1 MACLKLSILA
11 SRGGSNM
18 QAIIDRIGE
27 GRLDARVVLVISNN
41 PGSGAVERARKAGLP
56 CQVLNSKTY
65 PDPDLRDVAML
76 NALVD
81 AGTELMC
88 LAGYMK
94 RIGPRTLAAFKG
106 RMINIHPSLLPHY
119 GGAGMYGI
127 RPHEAVLAAGETE
140 TGVTVHVVTERYD
153 EGPILGQRRV
163 RVEPGDSPQS
173 LQKRVLA
180 VEHQL
185 YSDTI
190 AEIIA
195 EKHPLPI
202 PTD

>member
-1 MACLKLSILA
+1 MTRLKLSILA
-11 SRGGSNM
+11 SHGGSNM

-27 GRLDARVVLVISNN
+27 GRLDARIVLVISNN

-56 CQVLNSKTY
+56 CQVLNGKTH
-65 PDPDLRDVAML
+65 PDPDSRDVATL
-76 NALVD
+76 DALVD
-81 AGTELMC
+81 AGTELVC

-106 RMINIHPSLLPHY
+106 RMINIHPSLLPRF

-140 TGVTVHVVTERYD
+140 TGATVHVVTERYD
-153 EGPILGQRRV
+153 EGPIIGQRRV
-163 RVEPGDSPQS
+163 RVAPGDSPQS
-173 LQKRVLA
+173 LQNRVLA

-195 EKHPLPI
+195 EKHRLPI